1 MTMPVTVRELL
12 GSAKQRLL
20 EAPFE
25 APRREANLLLAH
37 ALNCSE
43 VRLLAH
49 DELAVDDDA
58 AASFNALISRRLQ
71 GEPVAYLTG
80 QREFFGRSFAVD
92 SRVLV
97 PRPETEHLIEAVLAL
112 DLPRHPWILDLGTGS
127 GCIAVTLAL
136 EVPEAQ
142 VLACD
147 RSLGALAVAGRNA
160 ETLGTAHMIRFCGDW
175 LAALEPRLL
184 DLVVTNPPYIAT
196 TDATKVSTEVTG
208 FEPHRALFG
217 GTDGLDAYRGL
228 YQSLAGLRPGTP
240 VVSEIGLG
248 QARAVVAIARQHGF
262 IHRITVDD
270 YAGIPR
276 VVVVNRA

>member
-1 MTMPVTVRELL
+1 MVMPVTVRELL

-20 EAPFE
+20 GARFE

-37 ALNCSE
+37 ALDCSE

-49 DELAVDDDA
+49 DELEVDDNA
-58 AASFNALISRRLQ
+58 AAAFDDLIYRRLK

-97 PRPETEHLIEAVLAL
+97 PRPETEHLITAVLAL

-136 EVPEAQ
+136 EVPDAQ

-147 RSLGALAVAGRNA
+147 LSLGALEVAGRNA
-160 ETLGTAHMIRFCGDW
+160 VALMGRPMKRFCGDW
-175 LAALEPRLL
+175 LASVEPRRL
-184 DLVVTNPPYIAT
+184 DLVVANPPYIAT
-196 TDATKVSTEVTG
+196 ADATEVSSEVTD
-208 FEPHRALFG
+208 FEPHLALFG
-217 GTDGLDAYRGL
+217 GEDGLDAYHDL
-228 YQSLAGLRPGTP
+228 CESLQGLRPGTR

-248 QARAVVAIARQHGF
+248 QAEAVVSIARQHGF
-262 IHRITVDD
+262 VHHRTVDD

-276 VVVVNRA
+276 VVVVNRG